1 MEIWVASGNK
11 KDLRKQYPFL
21 REFAVVDVKEV
32 ANILGYDTSLNLD
45 AHSSFILNSE
55 VKKRLV
61 SLNSSRRFYR
71 ILYLV
76 EEVRD
81 GLAQDLLGFS
91 TDSSLKYEAIYIRKN
106 EEFDLICKSY

>member
-11 KDLRKQYPFL
+11 KELRKQYPFL

-55 VKKRLV
+55 IKKRLV

-91 TDSSLKYEAIYIRKN
+91 TDSILKYEAIYVRKS
-106 EEFDLICKSY
+106 EEFDLMCKSY